1 MADIMIAVRESIRS
15 KINAES
21 ESYQSIESDEEYYYA
36 AGQLAAFFLSRS
48 RTKKRNHSIF
58 NAFLN
63 CKNDKLLKEKL
74 QILFKKYNH
83 DIEAKSKRFN
93 HLYNMVVSYQPDGE
107 VLQNYMTAGYISYN
121 LIYEKGDNKDE

>member
-36 AGQLAAFFLSRS
+36 TGQLTAFFLSRS
-48 RTKKRNHSIF
+48 RTKKRNHSSF
-58 NAFLN
+58 NTFLN

-74 QILFKKYNH
+74 EILFKKYNY

-93 HLYNMVVSYQPDGE
+93 HLYNMVISYQPDGT

-121 LIYEKGDNKDE
+121 LIYEKGDKKDE

>member
-1 MADIMIAVRESIRS
+1 M
-15 KINAES
+15 
-21 ESYQSIESDEEYYYA
+21 
-36 AGQLAAFFLSRS
+36 QLVSLQHFSSPEVAR
-48 RTKKRNHSIF
+48 RNEIIP
-58 NAFLN
+58 FLN